1 MESHDMKDSGKGPA
15 LLRQY
20 NEKRVLAYLRQ
31 QKISSRLDISRALA
45 LSKNTISL
53 IVDDLIALGYV
64 EEQGVAQTSSIGR
77 PKIHVALK
85 PSSIKAG
92 GIMIERNRLHWM
104 VCDYFS
110 QIIDENTVTLDT
122 SEPRTVL
129 AEIMRHC
136 QQLHQKW
143 PDLVGI
149 GIGFPGIVDHQLG
162 VLHVSSHLGW
172 GEVSLQPLL
181 TCAETVPV
189 SVWNNVKA
197 ASLIAREGDMAKE
210 NDACFY
216 LRIGEG
222 IGGALLTEH
231 GVYSG
236 GSWTA
241 GEVGHLAVLP
251 DGPLCSCGQR
261 GCLESLIGFSAINR
275 QLEQRQPGLSWD
287 NRQQSAD
294 IVDEVMAQ
302 AGRLLGKA
310 LSQIIHLVNPKT
322 LLIDCPYNSHPL
334 FVENTL
340 AAAQEFTLT
349 FAFSRTHITFV
360 AERFNPARGLA
371 LAMFQHFEQVSLT

>member
-15 LLRQY
+15 LLRHY

-53 IVDDLIALGYV
+53 IVDDLLALGYV

-85 PSSIKAG
+85 PSAIKAA
-92 GIMIERNRLHWM
+92 GIMIERHRLHWM

-110 QIIDENTVTLDT
+110 DIIASQTHSLDT
-122 SEPRTVL
+122 SDPQQVL
-129 AEIMRHC
+129 TTIASYC
-136 QQLHQKW
+136 QQLQQEY
-143 PDLVGI
+143 PELVGI
-149 GIGFPGIVDHQLG
+149 GVGFPGIIEQQAG
-162 VLHVSSHLGW
+162 ILHVSSHLGW

-181 TCAETVPV
+181 SGSTSAPV
-189 SVWNNVKA
+189 AVWNNVKA
-197 ASLIAREGDMAKE
+197 AALIARQGEISSEDE
-210 NDACFY
+210 ICFY

-241 GEVGHLAVLP
+241 GEVGHLSVFP
-251 DGPLCSCGQR
+251 DGPLCSCGQH
-261 GCLESLIGFSAINR
+261 GCLESLISFSAINR
-275 QLEQRQPGLSWD
+275 QLEQQQPGLSWD
-287 NRQQSAD
+287 NRQSAPE
-294 IVDEVMAQ
+294 IVNQVMAQ
-302 AGRLLGKA
+302 AGELLGKA

-322 LLIDCPYNSHPL
+322 LLIDCPYNEHPL
-334 FVENTL
+334 FIEHTL
-340 AAAQEFTLT
+340 AAAKKLTLT
-349 FAFSRTHITFV
+349 FPFSRTHITFV
-360 AERFNPARGLA
+360 SERLNPAQGLA
-371 LAMFQHFEQVSLT
+371 LAMIQRFEQVSLA

>member
-1 MESHDMKDSGKGPA
+1 MKDSGKGPA